1 MQAPTFDMQYIIT
14 TWENNMTVSRIL
26 LSGGAALAMLG
37 TSACVTDPNTGERK
51 ASRTA
56 IGTGLGGTLGYL
68 LGDAIGGDAA
78 RIIGA
83 GIGGSAGAMFGK
95 QFDDQIRELEEDL
108 EGTGVDV
115 EEVGDQ
121 DAIVLRLPDG
131 VTFARGSAEI
141 NPGFYD
147 SLNSVGESLVTYPN
161 SLVDVYGFTDTTGST
176 ELNQRLSE
184 QRAQAVSDYVAARGV
199 SRARLETRGYGE
211 SYDYLRVKTADGVD
225 EPLNRRV
232 EIKIVPITQDDVNA
246 ARSE

>member
-1 MQAPTFDMQYIIT
+1 
-14 TWENNMTVSRIL
+14 MTLNRIL

-56 IGTGLGGTLGYL
+56 IGAGLGGTLGYL
-68 LGDAIGGDAA
+68 LGGAVGGDAA

-83 GIGGSAGAMFGK
+83 GIGGAAGGAFGK

-121 DAIVLRLPDG
+121 DAIVVRLPDG

-147 SLNSVGESLVTYPN
+147 SLNSVGESLITYPN
-161 SLVDVYGFTDTTGST
+161 SLVDVYGFTDTTGSS
-176 ELNQRLSE
+176 ELNQRLSD
-184 QRAQAVSDYVAARGV
+184 QRAQAVSDYIAARGV

-232 EIKIVPITQDDVNA
+232 EIKIVPITQDEVNA
-246 ARSE
+246 ARSQ